1 MVIMANLLQDHQS
14 QSPGKLFVC
23 IQGIFSFALVFCVV
37 SCTGYYEM
45 RKSGS
50 GGYGEYRTE
59 NNTIVVYFG
68 GNSLTPAG
76 RVKRFAMIRC
86 AEVTLESQC
95 KYFVII
101 EDYAYKT
108 EHSSPGLSSS
118 GNTTP
123 MSFGISSSMMDAA
136 FEIDMYQNPPDSS
149 VKNYYNAQDVI
160 DAKGRVDI
168 KIERNYTVKQ

>member
-1 MVIMANLLQDHQS
+1 MANLLQDHQS

-23 IQGIFSFALVFCVV
+23 MQCIITLALVFGAI

-59 NNTIVVYFG
+59 KNTIIVYFG
-68 GNSLTPAG
+68 GNSLTSAR
-76 RVKRFAMIRC
+76 RVKRFALLRC
-86 AEVTLESQC
+86 AEVTLESHC

-101 EDYAYKT
+101 EDHGYKT
-108 EHSSPGLSSS
+108 EHSSPGLISS

-168 KIERNYTVKQ
+168 KIERNYTRKQ